1 MNSIRLFI
9 PLITCLLSGVSLAQT
24 FPQAGDPPNPT
35 DRPDFYKA
43 TLDDIDA
50 ELRSMTKGTY
60 TTIAES
66 PGGLPLYAVYYGEKE
81 DFKSQANYNSAVAA
95 LNPAFY
101 AKKNSATKPVIFF
114 LGPVHGQESE
124 GLVGLI
130 NLIHIAETG
139 KDYRG
144 REWPQ
149 IQKYFDQ
156 FRVIIIPHGNPDGR
170 RRSPYDTFV
179 GLPEDIMTK
188 YGQGTKLDGS
198 PWRWPHAKALHPM
211 EGNVEILGA
220 YYNDEGINMM
230 HDDFFSPM
238 AEETKAIFKVAREEV
253 PDMMVSLHSCSCT
266 PFVIQNSHAPLFM
279 KKRIAEFAVGLNN
292 RFIRE
297 GLPNRGPNYSLSLA
311 DDDAEFPPKASF
323 NLVSALHHATGT
335 MSFTFE
341 SPHGTLEDGAT
352 YENILDIQLTLYQ
365 EMFEYVL
372 QNRLY
377 WELD

>member
-1 MNSIRLFI
+1 MNTLRFLL
-9 PLITCLLSGVSLAQT
+9 PLTICLISGVLRAQT
-24 FPQAGDPPNPT
+24 LPQAGDPANPT
-35 DRPDFYKA
+35 DIPDFYKA
-43 TLDDIDA
+43 TLADIDA

-60 TTIAES
+60 TQIAES
-66 PGGLPLYAVYYGEKE
+66 PSGLPLYAVYYGEKE
-81 DFKSQANYNSAVAA
+81 EFHSQANYNSAVAA
-95 LNPAFY
+95 RNPAFY
-101 AKKNSATKPVIFF
+101 ARKDSTTKPVVFF

-124 GLVGLI
+124 GLVGLV

-144 REWPQ
+144 KDWPQ

-211 EGNVEILGA
+211 KGNVEILGA
-220 YYNDEGINMM
+220 YYNDNGINMM

-238 AEETKAIFKVAREEV
+238 AEETKAILKVARDEV
-253 PDMMVSLHSCSCT
+253 PDMTVSLHSCSCT
-266 PFVIQNSHAPLFM
+266 PFVIQNSHVPLFM
-279 KKRIAEFAVGLNN
+279 KKRIADFAKGLNN
-292 RFIRE
+292 SFISK
-297 GLPNRGPNYSLSLA
+297 GLPNRGENFSLSLA
-311 DDDAEFPPKASF
+311 DDDPDFPKASF

-341 SPHGTLEDGAT
+341 SPHGTIEDKAT

-372 QNRLY
+372 ANRMY
-377 WELD
+377 WELK

>member
-1 MNSIRLFI
+1 MNTLRFLV
-9 PLITCLLSGVSLAQT
+9 PLTICLISGVLQAQT
-24 FPQAGDPPNPT
+24 LPQAGDPSNPT

-43 TLDDIDA
+43 TLADIDA
-50 ELRSMTKGTY
+50 ELKAMSKGTY
-60 TTIAES
+60 AMIAES
-66 PGGLPLYAVYYGEKE
+66 PGGLPIYAVYYGEKDE
-81 DFKSQANYNSAVAA
+81 FHSQANYNSAVAA

-101 AKKNSATKPVIFF
+101 ARKDSSTKPVIFH

-124 GLVGLI
+124 GVVGLI

-144 REWPQ
+144 RDWPQ

-211 EGNVEILGA
+211 KGNVEILGA
-220 YYNDEGINMM
+220 YYNDDGINMM

-238 AEETKAIFKVAREEV
+238 AEETKAILKVAREEV
-253 PDMMVSLHSCSCT
+253 PDMTVSLHSCSCT
-266 PFVIQNSHAPLFM
+266 PFVIQNSHVPLFM
-279 KKRIAEFAVGLNN
+279 KKRIAEFGKGLND

-297 GLPNRGPNYSLSLA
+297 GLPNRGENFSLSLA
-311 DDDAEFPPKASF
+311 DDDPEFPKASF

-341 SPHGTLEDGAT
+341 SPHGTIEDKAT

-372 QNRLY
+372 ANRMY
-377 WELD
+377 WELK

>member
-1 MNSIRLFI
+1 MKILRFLL
-9 PLITCLLSGVSLAQT
+9 PLTICLISGVLRAQT
-24 FPQAGDPPNPT
+24 LPQAGDPANPT

-43 TLDDIDA
+43 TLADIDA
-50 ELRSMTKGTY
+50 ELRAMTKGTY
-60 TTIAES
+60 RQIAES

-81 DFKSQANYNSAVAA
+81 EFHSQANYNSAVAA

-101 AKKNSATKPVIFF
+101 ARKDSTTKPVIFF

-144 REWPQ
+144 RDWPQ
-149 IQKYFDQ
+149 IQRYFDQ

-211 EGNVEILGA
+211 RGNVEILGA
-220 YYNDEGINMM
+220 YYNDNGINMM
-230 HDDFFSPM
+230 HDDFFDPM
-238 AEETKAIFKVAREEV
+238 AEETKAIFQIAREEV
-253 PDMMVSLHSCSCT
+253 PDMTVSLHSCSCT
-266 PFVIQNSHAPLFM
+266 PFVIQNSHVPLFM
-279 KKRIAEFAVGLNN
+279 KKRIAEFGEGLNN
-292 RFIRE
+292 SFIRK
-297 GLPNRGPNYSLSLA
+297 GLPNRGENFSLSLA
-311 DDDAEFPPKASF
+311 DDDPEFPKASF

-341 SPHGTLEDGAT
+341 SPHGTIEDKAT

-372 QNRLY
+372 ANRMY
-377 WELD
+377 WEMK